1 VGYSGN
7 DSINAAA
14 VCTDIDGCVDVD
26 CGADATCTDA
36 LAPATG
42 YTCACDAGFS
52 GGSVN
57 NAAATCVETE
67 TIVVVVLVVGA
78 VVICV
83 AGVTAGM
90 LCGWFAK
97 CKLCKKGK
105 DYEAGW
111 NQDVEATT
119 SAILEAQ
126 AVDNK
131 DTPYQGNQGP

>member
-1 VGYSGN
+1 
-7 DSINAAA
+7 
-14 VCTDIDGCVDVD
+14 
-26 CGADATCTDA
+26 
-36 LAPATG
+36 
-42 YTCACDAGFS
+42 
-52 GGSVN
+52 
-57 NAAATCVETE
+57 
-67 TIVVVVLVVGA
+67 
-78 VVICV
+78 
-83 AGVTAGM
+83 M

-97 CKLCKKGK
+97 CKLCKEGK